1 MKQTAKF
8 FHRKINISFCDYLI
22 IPKKEINTFIVGCNL
37 YCLDKNYGGFLII
50 WDRIFGTFAEEH
62 KGEEI
67 IYGLVYNQ
75 PSFNP
80 VFLQVSVKHSLFTYF
95 LQAVAIS
102 NRKHWSYSC
111 QYILTHFSGIL

>member
-1 MKQTAKF
+1 MKQNDTNSKIPSQQNQHKF
-8 FHRKINISFCDYLI
+8 LWLSYYTKQRNAT
-22 IPKKEINTFIVGCNL
+22 NTFTAGCNL

-62 KGEEI
+62 KREEI

-80 VFLQVSVKHSLFTYF
+80 VFLQVSVKRSSFTYF
-95 LQAVAIS
+95 
-102 NRKHWSYSC
+102 
-111 QYILTHFSGIL
+111 

>member
-1 MKQTAKF
+1 MTQIVQIPSQQNQHKF
-8 FHRKINISFCDYLI
+8 LWQSYYI
-22 IPKKEINTFIVGCNL
+22 KKDIHYTFIVGCNL

-67 IYGLVYNQ
+67 VYGLVYNQ

-80 VFLQVSVKHSLFTYF
+80 VFLQVSVQRSSFTYF
-95 LQAVAIS
+95 
-102 NRKHWSYSC
+102 
-111 QYILTHFSGIL
+111 

>member
-1 MKQTAKF
+1 MYKESNKLASMVEF
-8 FHRKINISFCDYLI
+8 LHCKIIVNFSDCLTT
-22 IPKKEINTFIVGCNL
+22 PNEEIYPFIAGCNL
-37 YCLDKNYGGFLII
+37 FCLDKNYGGFLII

-80 VFLQVSVKHSLFTYF
+80 VFLQVSVNRGLFTYF
-95 LQAVAIS
+95 
-102 NRKHWSYSC
+102 
-111 QYILTHFSGIL
+111 